1 MNTGGEAAEQIVR
14 MSLEGFEVAAKIT
27 GAGAKNIAILLY
39 SILKEEKKTKGKARL
54 TNMLRSGK
62 ELKVFTVRK
71 GDLPK
76 FTQEAKKYGVLY
88 CVLADRKN
96 KDPNAEVDVIA
107 RAEDAS
113 KISRIV
119 ERFNLASVDTASIV
133 TEAEKSRDAKDTKDA
148 KNGKEAK
155 DTKDGQPEPDIGVQ
169 EKAEK
174 EKLMDALMGKPTQK
188 EESYSFIGFFI
199 ASLGI
204 SHSAYLLRNLMVKQR
219 ALSSVI
225 GLTVSGLTG
234 VTLAYF
240 GFSYWGI
247 ATQSIVYVTINTAC
261 YWHFTRWRPSL
272 QFNFTPIKEMFG
284 FSGKL
289 LVTNV
294 FNHINNNLFSVILG
308 KFYSE
313 KEVGY
318 YNQANKWCGMG
329 QLFISGMI
337 NGVAQPVLT
346 KVSDDLER
354 QKRVFRKMLR
364 FTAFVSFPAMLGL
377 GIVSEELIIITI
389 TDKWYSS
396 ILIMQILCISG
407 AFAPIAYLYQQL
419 IISKGKSRIYMWNT
433 IALGIILLSSVLL
446 AHSYGIFTMLTVYV
460 SINIL
465 WLLTWHYFVWQ
476 EIGLK
481 LRHALMD
488 ILPYAAIAA
497 TVMVITYYTT
507 RSIENIYLRLASKIV
522 LAAALYVAAM
532 WGSRSVTFKESIQYF
547 IKKKTHEPK

>member
-1 MNTGGEAAEQIVR
+1 
-14 MSLEGFEVAAKIT
+14 MSE
-27 GAGAKNIAILLY
+27 NQ
-39 SILKEEKKTKGKARL
+39 SLKEKTAKGLFWGGFSNGIQQLLNLLFGIFLARL
-54 TNMLRSGK
+54 LTPSDYGMVGMLAIFSLIASSIQESGFTAALVNKK
-62 ELKVFTVRK
+62 EVTHNDYNAVFWFNAAISLSLYLLLFLCAPLIADFY
-71 GDLPK
+71 DLTP
-76 FTQEAKKYGVLY
+76 
-88 CVLADRKN
+88 LAR
-96 KDPNAEVDVIA
+96 
-107 RAEDAS
+107 
-113 KISRIV
+113 
-119 ERFNLASVDTASIV
+119 
-133 TEAEKSRDAKDTKDA
+133 
-148 KNGKEAK
+148 
-155 DTKDGQPEPDIGVQ
+155 
-169 EKAEK
+169 
-174 EKLMDALMGKPTQK
+174 
-188 EESYSFIGFFI
+188 YSFIGFFI

-225 GLTVSGLTG
+225 GLTVSGITG

-294 FNHINNNLFSVILG
+294 FN
-308 KFYSE
+308 SE

-433 IALGIILLSSVLL
+433 IALGIILLSGVLL
-446 AHSYGIFTMLTVYV
+446 VHSHGIYAMLAVYV
-460 SINIL
+460 STNIL

-481 LRHALMD
+481 LRHALID
-488 ILPYAAIAA
+488 ILPYAVIAA
-497 TVMVITYYTT
+497 TVMAITYYST

-547 IKKKTHEPK
+547 IKKKTHEPQ

>member
-1 MNTGGEAAEQIVR
+1 
-14 MSLEGFEVAAKIT
+14 MSE
-27 GAGAKNIAILLY
+27 NQ
-39 SILKEEKKTKGKARL
+39 SLKEKTAKGLFWGGFSNGIQQLLNLLFGIFLARL
-54 TNMLRSGK
+54 LTPSDYGMVGMLAIFSLIASSIQESGFTAALVNKK
-62 ELKVFTVRK
+62 EVTHNDYNAVFWFNAAISLSLYLLLFLCAPLIADFYDTPELTPLARYSFI
-71 GDLPK
+71 GFFIASSIQESG
-76 FTQEAKKYGVLY
+76 FTAALVNKKEVTHNDYNAVFWFNAAISLSLY
-88 CVLADRKN
+88 LLLFLCAPLIADFYHTPELTPLAR
-96 KDPNAEVDVIA
+96 
-107 RAEDAS
+107 
-113 KISRIV
+113 
-119 ERFNLASVDTASIV
+119 
-133 TEAEKSRDAKDTKDA
+133 
-148 KNGKEAK
+148 
-155 DTKDGQPEPDIGVQ
+155 
-169 EKAEK
+169 
-174 EKLMDALMGKPTQK
+174 
-188 EESYSFIGFFI
+188 YSFIGFFI

-204 SHSAYLLRNLMVKQR
+204 SHSAYLLQNLMVKQR

-225 GLTVSGLTG
+225 GLTVSGITG

-247 ATQSIVYVTINTAC
+247 ATQSIVYVAVNTAC

-308 KFYSE
+308 KFYTE

-377 GIVSEELIIITI
+377 GIVSEELITITI

-396 ILIMQILCISG
+396 IPIMQILCISG
-407 AFAPIAYLYQQL
+407 AFTPIAYLYQQL

-433 IALGIILLSSVLL
+433 IALGIILLSGVLL
-446 AHSYGIFTMLTVYV
+446 VHSHGIYAMLAIYV
-460 SINIL
+460 STNIL

-481 LRHALMD
+481 LRHALID
-488 ILPYAAIAA
+488 ILPYAVIAT
-497 TVMVITYYTT
+497 TVMVITYYST

-547 IKKKTHEPK
+547 IKKKPHEP

>member
-1 MNTGGEAAEQIVR
+1 
-14 MSLEGFEVAAKIT
+14 MSE
-27 GAGAKNIAILLY
+27 NQ
-39 SILKEEKKTKGKARL
+39 SLKEKTAKGLFWGGFSNGIQQLLNLLFGIFLARL
-54 TNMLRSGK
+54 LTPSDYGMGGMLAIFSLIASSIQESGFTAALVNKK
-62 ELKVFTVRK
+62 EVTHNDYNAVFWFNAAIS
-71 GDLPK
+71 LS
-76 FTQEAKKYGVLY
+76 LY
-88 CVLADRKN
+88 LLLFLCAPLIADFYDTPELTPLAR
-96 KDPNAEVDVIA
+96 
-107 RAEDAS
+107 
-113 KISRIV
+113 
-119 ERFNLASVDTASIV
+119 
-133 TEAEKSRDAKDTKDA
+133 
-148 KNGKEAK
+148 
-155 DTKDGQPEPDIGVQ
+155 
-169 EKAEK
+169 
-174 EKLMDALMGKPTQK
+174 
-188 EESYSFIGFFI
+188 YSFIGFFI

-225 GLTVSGLTG
+225 GLTVSGITG

-465 WLLTWHYFVWQ
+465 WLLTWHYFVHL

-507 RSIENIYLRLASKIV
+507 RSIENIYLRLASKII

>member
-1 MNTGGEAAEQIVR
+1 
-14 MSLEGFEVAAKIT
+14 
-27 GAGAKNIAILLY
+27 
-39 SILKEEKKTKGKARL
+39 
-54 TNMLRSGK
+54 
-62 ELKVFTVRK
+62 
-71 GDLPK
+71 
-76 FTQEAKKYGVLY
+76 
-88 CVLADRKN
+88 
-96 KDPNAEVDVIA
+96 
-107 RAEDAS
+107 
-113 KISRIV
+113 
-119 ERFNLASVDTASIV
+119 
-133 TEAEKSRDAKDTKDA
+133 
-148 KNGKEAK
+148 
-155 DTKDGQPEPDIGVQ
+155 
-169 EKAEK
+169 
-174 EKLMDALMGKPTQK
+174 
-188 EESYSFIGFFI
+188 
-199 ASLGI
+199 
-204 SHSAYLLRNLMVKQR
+204 
-219 ALSSVI
+219 
-225 GLTVSGLTG
+225 
-234 VTLAYF
+234 
-240 GFSYWGI
+240 
-247 ATQSIVYVTINTAC
+247 
-261 YWHFTRWRPSL
+261 
-272 QFNFTPIKEMFG
+272 
-284 FSGKL
+284 
-289 LVTNV
+289 
-294 FNHINNNLFSVILG
+294 
-308 KFYSE
+308 
-313 KEVGY
+313 
-318 YNQANKWCGMG
+318 MG

-346 KVSDDLER
+346 KVTDHLER

-522 LAAALYVAAM
+522 LAAALYVATM

>member
-1 MNTGGEAAEQIVR
+1 
-14 MSLEGFEVAAKIT
+14 
-27 GAGAKNIAILLY
+27 
-39 SILKEEKKTKGKARL
+39 
-54 TNMLRSGK
+54 
-62 ELKVFTVRK
+62 
-71 GDLPK
+71 
-76 FTQEAKKYGVLY
+76 
-88 CVLADRKN
+88 
-96 KDPNAEVDVIA
+96 
-107 RAEDAS
+107 
-113 KISRIV
+113 
-119 ERFNLASVDTASIV
+119 
-133 TEAEKSRDAKDTKDA
+133 
-148 KNGKEAK
+148 
-155 DTKDGQPEPDIGVQ
+155 
-169 EKAEK
+169 
-174 EKLMDALMGKPTQK
+174 
-188 EESYSFIGFFI
+188 
-199 ASLGI
+199 
-204 SHSAYLLRNLMVKQR
+204 
-219 ALSSVI
+219 
-225 GLTVSGLTG
+225 
-234 VTLAYF
+234 
-240 GFSYWGI
+240 
-247 ATQSIVYVTINTAC
+247 
-261 YWHFTRWRPSL
+261 
-272 QFNFTPIKEMFG
+272 
-284 FSGKL
+284 
-289 LVTNV
+289 
-294 FNHINNNLFSVILG
+294 
-308 KFYSE
+308 
-313 KEVGY
+313 
-318 YNQANKWCGMG
+318 MG

-433 IALGIILLSSVLL
+433 IALGIILLSGVLL
-446 AHSYGIFTMLTVYV
+446 VHSHGIYAMLAVYV
-460 SINIL
+460 STNIL

-522 LAAALYVAAM
+522 LAAALYVATM
-532 WGSRSVTFKESIQYF
+532 WGIRSVTFKESIQYF